1 MCTPREQAGFL
12 SNRNERNEAAMT
24 ANVNEATAL
33 LLQAVALLTGGQGVE
48 APEYLADNDPLTA
61 PLDSRAVWR
70 PGWLKRR
77 NAAVLAR
84 FPGLIRMGASIGLDG
99 RPTTSTPIKL
109 IDGFVFHGVDARQDL
124 TASQRASLVREG
136 QRTFLATLT
145 GDFAS
150 SLPVLPI
157 EGQEVTT
164 TPGYW
169 TASVHQSIR
178 DPADL
183 ERRLDR
189 LYRIHDLLP

>member
-1 MCTPREQAGFL
+1 
-12 SNRNERNEAAMT
+12 MT

-48 APEYLADNDPLTA
+48 APEYQADNDPLTA

-84 FPGLIRMGASIGLDG
+84 FPGLVRPGPGIGPDG
-99 RPTTSTPIKL
+99 RPTMATPIKL
-109 IDGFVFHGVDARQDL
+109 IDGFVFHGVDARTDL
-124 TASQRASLVREG
+124 TPSQRASLQREHN
-136 QRTFLATLT
+136 RTFLAAVT
-145 GDFAS
+145 GDFS
-150 SLPVLPI
+150 VSLPCLPI
-157 EGQEVTT
+157 EGQEITT
-164 TPGYW
+164 SPGYW
-169 TASVHQSIR
+169 TASVHSSLR